1 MKSKEPKREDY
12 QPHTE
17 DETELML
24 TLKLLPLLHLLF
36 IGSLSGLIVKI
47 CPPYAADVESYKPH
61 LDLISKLEEG
71 GWLCRDEGAPRAGPP
86 GFVVKKGH
94 GG

>member
-1 MKSKEPKREDY
+1 MESKEPKREDY

-36 IGSLSGLIVKI
+36 IGSL
-47 CPPYAADVESYKPH
+47 
-61 LDLISKLEEG
+61 
-71 GWLCRDEGAPRAGPP
+71 
-86 GFVVKKGH
+86 
-94 GG
+94 